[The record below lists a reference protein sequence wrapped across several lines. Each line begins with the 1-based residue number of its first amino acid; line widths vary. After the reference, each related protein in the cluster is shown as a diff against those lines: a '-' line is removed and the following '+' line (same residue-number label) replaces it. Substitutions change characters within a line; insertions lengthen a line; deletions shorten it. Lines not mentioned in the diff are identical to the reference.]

1 MTKETALRCQYSL
14 LCIYIY
20 IYKSYFRAGYPWV
33 KQCLAV
39 VGGEAGVEIWG
50 QAPSPTSLL
59 FLEGH
64 FYPALPWVPR
74 LFASQ
79 G

>member
-1 MTKETALRCQYSL
+1 M
-14 LCIYIY
+14 
-20 IYKSYFRAGYPWV
+20 

-39 VGGEAGVEIWG
+39 VGGEAGVEMLSVG
-50 QAPSPTSLL
+50 TGSFPHSQL

-64 FYPALPWVPR
+64 FYPAQPWVPR